1 MRMSGDGMLT
11 NSGEPRRATVVLRN
25 SRPQSLVGR
34 RLSDHTTLTASPSTS
49 TASLLVIAIGSHGN
63 ALLPPR
69 LDLPGDD
76 PRGIASAAHPLTP
89 GTSTPVPLTGH
100 HGPTVRMLLVRHGHA
115 GTKEGWADDDRLRP
129 LDARGRR
136 QAKHL
141 VGVIVPMDPTRLISS
156 PHLRCLQTMEPIAEK
171 SGLVVEE
178 DLSLIPN
185 AGAQAIDLIR
195 ALSSPDPASSSQPS
209 SANRSPSSD
218 PSSRIVV
225 CTHGEVIGDVL
236 AVLAREDGVRLSRRP
251 PGLKGCVW
259 VLDFHKGKVATARYI
274 SPGR

>member
-1 MRMSGDGMLT
+1 
-11 NSGEPRRATVVLRN
+11 
-25 SRPQSLVGR
+25 
-34 RLSDHTTLTASPSTS
+34 
-49 TASLLVIAIGSHGN
+49 
-63 ALLPPR
+63 
-69 LDLPGDD
+69 
-76 PRGIASAAHPLTP
+76 
-89 GTSTPVPLTGH
+89 
-100 HGPTVRMLLVRHGHA
+100 MLLVRHGHA

-156 PHLRCLQTMEPIAEK
+156 PYLRCLQTMEPVAEK

-178 DLSLIPN
+178 DLSLLPN
-185 AGAQAIDLIR
+185 AGTQAIDLIR
-195 ALSSPDPASSSQPS
+195 ALSLSDP
-209 SANRSPSSD
+209 PSSD
-218 PSSRIVV
+218 PSSSHPSSAHRSPASDPSRRIVV

-236 AVLAREDGVRLSRRP
+236 AVLAREDGVRMSRRP

-259 VLDFHKGKVATARYI
+259 VLDFHKGKVTTARYI